1 MDLVTWNQ
9 LKDHMKERGMSLEGN
24 KKQLFKRLRLW
35 AEQNRSTIESEI
47 HEIVLERRLSL
58 AEDKVNIISKDEG
71 RTEQIV
77 VKTAE
82 RLEEAATAGTIDSER
97 KIIINMGARQ
107 RTERSSN
114 FTNNIVTIISMKLR
128 SITD

>member
-1 MDLVTWNQ
+1 M
-9 LKDHMKERGMSLEGN
+9 
-24 KKQLFKRLRLW
+24 
-35 AEQNRSTIESEI
+35 
-47 HEIVLERRLSL
+47 
-58 AEDKVNIISKDEG
+58 
-71 RTEQIV
+71 
-77 VKTAE
+77 KTAE

-128 SITD
+128 SITDYLYLIDCI